1 MIDRATRFST
11 VFLTIALLA
20 AACGS
25 SRPAGSASDASD
37 VGSSPSD
44 AGAEKGQDVSIPMDT
59 GVDTA
64 QDVPVTTDT
73 GVDTPQDVPVTMDTG
88 GAEVPAAC
96 GTIPTTATLTSHLR
110 ITADNECDVYVNGTM
125 VGSTNNWGVAVTID
139 VSLYVHPG
147 RKNVIA
153 VRGTN
158 TSSQDGNDRGII
170 GQLTV
175 DADGGV
181 APLVVTDKDWRTSAT
196 VPDVDAGGADWKA
209 LDYNDSAWS
218 IATEVASNGD
228 PPWGAVFGTSAAKW
242 IWSAPIPSSTSAKPN
257 LETTYARRTFYFSLD
272 GGSIASTPACP

>member
-1 MIDRATRFST
+1 MIDRVTRFST
-11 VFLTIALLA
+11 GFLAIAMLA
-20 AACGS
+20 AACGG
-25 SRPAGSASDASD
+25 SRPSGSGNDASD
-37 VGSSPSD
+37 VGTHPSD
-44 AGAEKGQDVSIPMDT
+44 AG
-59 GVDTA
+59 VDMS
-64 QDVPVTTDT
+64 
-73 GVDTPQDVPVTMDTG
+73 GDVPVTMDTG
-88 GAEVPAAC
+88 VDMSGDVPVTVDTGVDMSGDVPVTVDTGGPEIPAAC

-125 VGSTNNWGVAVTID
+125 VGSTSNWGVAVTID
-139 VSLYVHPG
+139 VSLFVHPG

-196 VPDVDAGGADWKA
+196 VPDVDAGGADWTA
-209 LDYNDSAWS
+209 LDYNDAAWS
-218 IATEVASNGD
+218 VATEVASNGD

-242 IWSAPIPSSTSAKPN
+242 IWSAPIPPSTSAKPN

-272 GGSIASTPACP
+272 GASIASTPACP

>member
-73 GVDTPQDVPVTMDTG
+73 GVDTPQDVPVPMDTG

-153 VRGTN
+153 VHCHQTTG
-158 TSSQDGNDRGII
+158 
-170 GQLTV
+170 GQSMPSTV
-175 DADGGV
+175 IAGRAQIMSD
-181 APLVVTDKDWRTSAT
+181 T
-196 VPDVDAGGADWKA
+196 VP
-209 LDYNDSAWS
+209 S
-218 IATEVASNGD
+218 
-228 PPWGAVFGTSAAKW
+228 
-242 IWSAPIPSSTSAKPN
+242 PSKDTPS
-257 LETTYARRTFYFSLD
+257 R
-272 GGSIASTPACP
+272 TPASVRNCSGG